1 MQTYIL
7 DIKTRWTINYHFI
20 FEFFY
25 LVILKYL
32 NTQKGWYF
40 LSSFRT
46 HGLKAQHK
54 NLAMII
60 NSLIKF

>member
-40 LSSFRT
+40 L
-46 HGLKAQHK
+46 
-54 NLAMII
+54 
-60 NSLIKF
+60 